1 MRLALEDEN
10 LPLKQKCQYLYEACD
25 ASFAM
30 KEHIQV
36 EQYVRVTEPV
46 LHEMLRHSIR
56 YAASLKSEDSIRNET
71 VIAES
76 LCRALEILYHDKVLF
91 DAYLHFHKNETEI
104 RKSLCVQIFN
114 ELSDAQLANYIY

>member
-30 KEHIQV
+30 KGHIQV

-56 YAASLKSEDSIRNET
+56 YAASLKSEDSIRNEA
-71 VIAES
+71 VICTFIKMRLKSGSRYA
-76 LCRALEILYHDKVLF
+76 CRSSTNSPPL
-91 DAYLHFHKNETEI
+91 
-104 RKSLCVQIFN
+104 
-114 ELSDAQLANYIY
+114 